1 MLCGMKFPE
10 RIYTKREVEKARMLI
25 RKGYQHCLTVE
36 GSVNF
41 RQKVKKALDL
51 IEITGYADFL
61 RKYIRSVVEIDGL
74 SQLRQE
80 KATIWANKYAI
91 NNIIE
96 AAGFLIQK
104 AFQMKEY
111 LEGKVYY
118 GGEAERRAVQKRVE
132 FLKKLLKSGAPITK
146 KKCKESLKRW
156 TETIYF

>member
-1 MLCGMKFPE
+1 MKFPE

-25 RKGYQHCLTVE
+25 KKGYQHCLTVE

-51 IEITGYADFL
+51 IKITGYADFV
-61 RKYIRSVVEIDGL
+61 RTYIRSIVEIDGL

-80 KATIWANKYAI
+80 KAAIWANKYAV

-111 LEGKVYY
+111 LESKAYY

-132 FLKKLLKSGAPITK
+132 FLKKLLKSGDIITK